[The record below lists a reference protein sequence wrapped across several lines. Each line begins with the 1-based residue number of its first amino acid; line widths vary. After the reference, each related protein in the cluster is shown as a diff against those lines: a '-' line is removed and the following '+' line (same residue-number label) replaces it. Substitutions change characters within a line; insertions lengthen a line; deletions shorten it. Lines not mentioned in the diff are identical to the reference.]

1 MTTPNDPGRYGGSCA
16 RSWGTEV
23 QPGPPRGESVET
35 TLEVTKSR
43 VEQPAGTTDK
53 PVLGT
58 AGLLAA
64 VTDLTREIIEPHL
77 GPREVAVTSTFE
89 VKHRAPI
96 PMGAEAELIVTVAQV
111 GPMRMLCDF
120 VVRHNGTVA
129 ARGSHAQT
137 VVELDDWQRRLDES
151 S

>member
-1 MTTPNDPGRYGGSCA
+1 M
-16 RSWGTEV
+16 

-43 VEQPAGTTDK
+43 VEQPTGTTGN

-58 AGLLAA
+58 SGLLAA
-64 VTDLTREIIEPHL
+64 VTDVTREIIEPHL
-77 GPREVAVTSTFE
+77 GAHEVAVTSTFE
-89 VKHRAPI
+89 VQHRAPI
-96 PMGAEAELIVTVAQV
+96 SMGTNAELVVTVAQV

-129 ARGSHAQT
+129 ARGSHEQT
-137 VVELDDWQRRLDES
+137 VLELNEWQRRLDES